1 MNYYNLFLDDY
12 RIPEDCLKYKDDE
25 RYGTETW
32 VIVKSHEAFVT
43 MLETRWEISEFP
55 KLVSFDH
62 DLDDEHYDRAMWRGV
77 EAYEQVAV
85 NFTEPTGRR
94 SAEFLVSF
102 CREQNIP
109 LPECLIHTMNPA
121 GEVRIKRTLNLG
133 DQPSE

>member
-1 MNYYNLFLDDY
+1 M
-12 RIPEDCLKYKDDE
+12 
-25 RYGTETW
+25 
-32 VIVKSHEAFVT
+32 IVKSHEAFVQE
-43 MLETRWEISEFP
+43 LGKRWEIGEFP

-62 DLDDEHYDRAMWRGV
+62 DLDGEHYDPSMWKGV
-77 EAYEQVAV
+77 EAFEHVYKQ
-85 NFTEPTGRR
+85 FTEPTGRR

-133 DQPSE
+133 DQPSD